1 MKSAFNDI
9 IYEKRG
15 IYGVL
20 HVIILLLSLFLIV
33 VISVDTFKN
42 IPFMTQGSYLK
53 IQFWICMFFIAD
65 FVLEFFLSKRKLY
78 YLQTH
83 FIFLIVSVIT
93 ELNSPRKSPISCV
106 LSRWHAADMHW
117 LS

>member
-53 IQFWICMFFIAD
+53 IQF
-65 FVLEFFLSKRKLY
+65 
-78 YLQTH
+78 
-83 FIFLIVSVIT
+83 
-93 ELNSPRKSPISCV
+93 
-106 LSRWHAADMHW
+106 
-117 LS
+117 

>member
-33 VISVDTFKN
+33 VISVDTF
-42 IPFMTQGSYLK
+42 L
-53 IQFWICMFFIAD
+53 D
-65 FVLEFFLSKRKLY
+65 LHVLYCRFRFGV
-78 YLQTH
+78 
-83 FIFLIVSVIT
+83 FLIKT
-93 ELNSPRKSPISCV
+93 
-106 LSRWHAADMHW
+106 
-117 LS
+117 